1 MENETFY
8 SSSEVARQLGISDA
22 TLRTWKSRYSDR
34 LIENVHWAKNSDGST
49 LWTETGLLQLHS
61 FRNGSVARNGNGE
74 TEAFQDE
81 TEALQ
86 DRYSPLVDAVA
97 DALTT
102 RLLQRIDRQVKGNV
116 QRAIATPMSPSE
128 CISVLEDLGIKPADP
143 LALIKGS
150 NIAGL
155 LNETTET
162 GD

>member
-1 MENETFY
+1 MG
-8 SSSEVARQLGISDA
+8 EVYTSAQVAQRIAVSAGTIRSWKARKPDQLVEGQ
-22 TLRTWKSRYSDR
+22 
-34 LIENVHWAKNSDGST
+34 HWVQQDGQT
-49 LWTETGLLQLHS
+49 LWTDAGVAVLQQLATAT
-61 FRNGSVARNGNGE
+61 GSVADPQRS
-74 TEAFQDE
+74 ALQDE

-97 DALTT
+97 DALTS
-102 RLLQRIDRQVKGNV
+102 RLLQRIDQRVKGSV
-116 QRAIATPMSPSE
+116 QRAIATPMTPAE